1 MNIFLILG
9 TSLGIALLSLLGVLI
24 FGKSGRLTGT
34 HRFIVPFAI
43 GAFLAVAFFE
53 LIPETLEASAAY
65 GPIAIVGGF
74 FLFYLLS
81 NVLHTYHHHHDD
93 HGHEDTCSDT
103 KVTAM
108 ILLLGDAVHNFTDGV
123 VIATA
128 FFVNPAVG
136 FVTALGVALH
146 EIPQEIAEYGV
157 LRHAGYAPQK
167 AALLNFASALGVV
180 VGAGATIL
188 FATYFTPYLWVLM
201 GVAAGNLL
209 YVATSDLLPG
219 VHQESRKSGAFL
231 ASFIATLAGVV
242 VVASLITYSHNTFG
256 HGHEHESAH
265 EVEHDEH
272 DVGHDDHDED
282 HEVHHE
288 EDEHEDRAH

>member
-1 MNIFLILG
+1 MDIFLILG
-9 TSLGIALLSLLGVLI
+9 TSLGIALLSLLGVLF

-53 LIPETLEASAAY
+53 LIPETLEASAVY

-93 HGHEDTCSDT
+93 HTHEDTCSDT
-103 KVTAM
+103 KVTAL
-108 ILLLGDAVHNFTDGV
+108 ILLLGDTVHNFTDGV

-157 LRHAGYAPQK
+157 LRHSGYTPKK

-180 VGAGATIL
+180 VGAGATIV
-188 FATYFTPYLWVLM
+188 FATYFTPFLWVLM

-231 ASFIATLAGVV
+231 TSFIVTLAGVV
-242 VVASLITYSHNTFG
+242 VIASLITYSHNTFG
-256 HGHEHESAH
+256 HDHGLELGHEED
-265 EVEHDEH
+265 HDE
-272 DVGHDDHDED
+272 HDED
-282 HEVHHE
+282 HEEHRE
-288 EDEHEDRAH
+288 EEGEHDEHAH